1 MPLLFNIAL
10 KLLTIAIREEK
21 EIKEIHIRK
30 EELKLPLF
38 ADDMMLYIRNH
49 RDATREV
56 LELVD
61 EFRKVA
67 GYKN

>member
-67 GYKN
+67 GYKS